1 MNTIING
8 VDLDAVLL
16 EAINAAKT
24 IIQSDW
30 PAIRAEVENLG
41 RSMARDMIFLHQQQQ
56 AGTLSD
62 NDIGLFLDDQKIVT
76 RLRLRSIAI
85 VTLQL
90 AEAILNAMTA
100 VFRSAIYR
108 ALGCDV
114 R

>member
-1 MNTIING
+1 MSTIING

-24 IIQSDW
+24 IIHSDW
-30 PAIRAEVENLG
+30 PVIRAEVESLG
-41 RSMARDMIFLHQQQQ
+41 RSMARDMMILHQQQQ
-56 AGTLSD
+56 DGALSE
-62 NDIGLFLDDQKIVT
+62 NDIGLFLDDQKIVA

-108 ALGCDV
+108 ALGYDM